1 MEACHSSAG
10 WSLELATVRIWLYSS
25 ARGMCIDFKPL
36 EIDSSAKWPWN
47 YIIEDAIT
55 HPPIQCCRSLQCQR
69 NMAFSGRQQLKTNV
83 CCRALPFSL
92 SLSLSRYNALST
104 RVTHSLP
111 QSSRTVMCRLISR
124 VWSWA
129 RWPWISCRRRSMSS
143 FITWRSLWN
152 RSTLCFY
159 RSSQKKNT
167 WLGYVI
173 SFYCSIYA
181 KTVNENLPDIIC
193 FINFFSSGL

>member
-1 MEACHSSAG
+1 
-10 WSLELATVRIWLYSS
+10 
-25 ARGMCIDFKPL
+25 MCIDFKPL
-36 EIDSSAKWPWN
+36 EIHSSAKWPWN

-55 HPPIQCCRSLQCQR
+55 HPLIQCCRSFECQR
-69 NMAFSGRQQLKTNV
+69 NMVFLGRQQLKQMF
-83 CCRALPFSL
+83 AFEHAHSL
-92 SLSLSRYNALST
+92 NNALST
-104 RVTHSLP
+104 RKTHSLP

-159 RSSQKKNT
+159 WNSQKR
-167 WLGYVI
+167 LRICYVLLQHL
-173 SFYCSIYA
+173 C
-181 KTVNENLPDIIC
+181 KD
-193 FINFFSSGL
+193 

>member
-1 MEACHSSAG
+1 MDACHSSVG
-10 WSLELATVRIWLYSS
+10 WSLKLATVRIWLYSS
-25 ARGMCIDFKPL
+25 ARGMRIDFKPL

-55 HPPIQCCRSLQCQR
+55 HPLIQCCRSLQCQR
-69 NMAFSGRQQLKTNV
+69 NMAFFGRQQLQTNIY
-83 CCRALPFSL
+83 CKAFP
-92 SLSLSRYNALST
+92 LSLSRYNALST

-159 RSSQKKNT
+159 RSSQKR
-167 WLGYVI
+167 LGYDMWSPSTAALMYRLFMRIYLI
-173 SFYCSIYA
+173 SSVLSI
-181 KTVNENLPDIIC
+181 L
-193 FINFFSSGL
+193 L

>member
-1 MEACHSSAG
+1 MLNWQIKLFLSWAGARTSLSLLWMPVTVG
-10 WSLELATVRIWLYSS
+10 WSLKLATKRIWLYRSF
-25 ARGMCIDFKPL
+25 RGMCIDFKPL
-36 EIDSSAKWPWN
+36 EIHSSAKWPWN
-47 YIIEDAIT
+47 YIIELLLCT
-55 HPPIQCCRSLQCQR
+55 HSAWVVDLSSAREIWYSLVAKC
-69 NMAFSGRQQLKTNV
+69 KTNV
-83 CCRALPFSL
+83 CCSACP
-92 SLSLSRYNALST
+92 LSRYNALST

-159 RSSQKKNT
+159 WSSQRT
-167 WLGYVI
+167 LSYDMW
-173 SFYCSIYA
+173 SPSTAAFM
-181 KTVNENLPDIIC
+181 
-193 FINFFSSGL
+193 